1 MPPPDALS
9 TATRIPASDLWTRLW
24 RVAASDRL
32 AILWVTLVGL
42 SLALMALLPQMP
54 GAALEDQ
61 AELARWLAAV
71 RARLGPAT
79 ETLLNLGLLAIRQAA
94 WFRLLLAGA
103 TFSLLIRLYG
113 YMEALQ
119 QGREPPGA
127 QVPDSFFGDPYPH
140 HSERSTLPPT
150 QVIQALATRL
160 RQRGYRV
167 RTEAG
172 GAAHYLVADRPLA
185 PLGPLLAHL
194 GLALVLLGAAWN
206 AVAGWEQAEL
216 PLPPGEVV
224 TAGRGPS
231 IELRLEGVS
240 PQGQAQVTL
249 LASGEPVAQSRLEA
263 DTTWWIGG
271 LGVRLSRQAPA
282 VQFSASDAQGTA
294 VMFLAAPGA
303 TPVPSLTLLVTPDRP
318 EVSAFVPAQALALQA
333 EGRGASIVR
342 LRALRGT
349 AGELIAEE
357 EISGQKTVTIEGVR
371 YQVNVTPYVT
381 VALLYLPG
389 RLVVIGG
396 GLLTALGVLGWGLYR
411 PRRVRVLAALEGGT
425 TLIKLVSEVG
435 PLPALRLEE
444 DTPPPS
450 NPPQQGGRG

>member
-1 MPPPDALS
+1 MPPSEALS
-9 TATRIPASDLWTRLW
+9 PATRTPTSDLWTRLW

-32 AILWVTLVGL
+32 AILWVMLVGL

-54 GAALEDQ
+54 GAALDDP
-61 AELARWLAAV
+61 AEQARWLVAV
-71 RARLGPAT
+71 RAQLGPAT
-79 ETLLNLGLLAIRQAA
+79 ETLLNLGLLAIRQAP
-94 WFRLLLAGA
+94 WFRLILAGA
-103 TFSLLIRLYG
+103 AFSLLLRLYG
-113 YMEALQ
+113 YVEALQ
-119 QGREPPGA
+119 QGREPPSA
-127 QVPDSFFGDPYPH
+127 QVPDSFFGDPSSH
-140 HSERSTLPPT
+140 RSERTTLPPA
-150 QVIQALATRL
+150 QVIQALAARL
-160 RQRGYRV
+160 KRRGYRV

-194 GLALVLLGAAWN
+194 GLVLVLLGAAWN
-206 AVAGWEQAEL
+206 AIAGWEQAEL
-216 PLPPGEVV
+216 PLPPGQVV
-224 TAGRGPS
+224 SAGRGPS

-240 PQGQAQVTL
+240 PQGQAQITRLVG
-249 LASGEPVAQSRLEA
+249 GEPVAQGSLA
-263 DTTWWIGG
+263 VGTTWWMGG
-271 LGVRLSRQAPA
+271 LGVRLGRQAPA
-282 VQFSASDAQGTA
+282 VQFSASDARGVA

-333 EGRGASIVR
+333 EGRGASTVR

-357 EISGQKTVTIEGVR
+357 EISGQKTVTIDEVR

-396 GLLTALGVLGWGLYR
+396 GLLTVLGVLGWGLYR
-411 PRRVRVLAALEGGT
+411 PRRVRALAALEGGA
-425 TLIKLVSEVG
+425 TLVKLASEPG
-435 PLPALRLEE
+435 PLPALDLEE
-444 DTPPPS
+444 NMIPHPTRSAP
-450 NPPQQGGRG
+450 